1 MEIHVELFGIPRQ
14 RAGQPD
20 TALSLTAP
28 VTLGMLLEELGQR
41 FPGLEGECI
50 EQGVL
55 RPGYL
60 ASIDGERFVRD
71 PAETIVEGNSVLI
84 LSAEAGG

>member
-1 MEIHVELFGIPRQ
+1 MEISVEFFGIPRQ

-20 TALSLTAP
+20 TTLSLTAP

-41 FPGLEGECI
+41 FPGLEGECM
-50 EQGVL
+50 EQGAL
-55 RPGYL
+55 RTGCL
-60 ASIDGERFVRD
+60 ASFDGDRFVSD
-71 PAETIVEGNSVLI
+71 PAEVIVEGTSVLI

>member
-1 MEIHVELFGIPRQ
+1 MEICVEFFGIPRQ

-20 TALSLTAP
+20 AVLSLTAP
-28 VTLGMLLEELGQR
+28 VTLGTLLKELGQQ

-50 EQGVL
+50 ERGIL

-60 ASIDGERFVRD
+60 ASIDGERFISD
-71 PAETIVEGNSVLI
+71 PLEMIAEGNSVLI

>member
-1 MEIHVELFGIPRQ
+1 MEIRVEFFGIPRQ

-20 TALSLTAP
+20 AAICLAVP
-28 VTLGMLLEELGQR
+28 ATLGALLQELGQQ

-50 EQGVL
+50 ERGALQ
-55 RPGYL
+55 PGYL
-60 ASIDGERFVRD
+60 ASLGGERFISDRSEMI
-71 PAETIVEGNSVLI
+71 AEGTSVLI

>member
-1 MEIHVELFGIPRQ
+1 MEIRVEFFGIPRQ
-14 RAGQPD
+14 RAGQS
-20 TALSLTAP
+20 AVAISLTSPA
-28 VTLGMLLEELGQR
+28 TLATLLEELGQQ

-50 EQGVL
+50 ERGAL

-60 ASIDGERFVRD
+60 ASIDGDRFVSD
-71 PAETIVEGNSVLI
+71 PSEIIADGNSVLI

>member
-1 MEIHVELFGIPRQ
+1 
-14 RAGQPD
+14 
-20 TALSLTAP
+20 
-28 VTLGMLLEELGQR
+28 
-41 FPGLEGECI
+41 
-50 EQGVL
+50 L

>member
-1 MEIHVELFGIPRQ
+1 MEIRVEFFGIPRQ
-14 RAGQPD
+14 RAGQS
-20 TALSLTAP
+20 AAAISLTAP
-28 VTLGMLLEELGQR
+28 ATLATLLEELGQQ

-50 EQGVL
+50 ERGAL

-60 ASIDGERFVRD
+60 VSIDGDRFISD
-71 PAETIVEGNSVLI
+71 PSEMIAEGNSVLI